1 MGNTH
6 KEKDLSALLRQAGQK
21 VTPARLAL
29 LGELKRSTKPL
40 NIDQIAENMK
50 SADKATIY
58 RNLVTFHTL
67 GIVRQVDLHQSK
79 TYYEWNEREDH
90 HHLICMKCQKIRDFD
105 GCDFAHI
112 EKTALKQ
119 VPEFSQITE
128 HSFELFGICREC
140 DANSFYPA

>member
-1 MGNTH
+1 MRNTTQ
-6 KEKDLSALLRQAGQK
+6 EQELGALLKQAGQK

-29 LGELKRSTKPL
+29 LAELKCSAKPL
-40 NIDQIAENMK
+40 NIDQIAEKMK

-105 GCDFAHI
+105 GCDFAQI
-112 EKTALKQ
+112 EKIALKQ
-119 VPEFSQITE
+119 VPEFSKITE
-128 HSFELFGICREC
+128 HSFELFGMCKDC
-140 DANSFYPA
+140 DR